1 MIEILQAHSLTA
13 TGYIQAESMGVTEK
27 ERSSTA
33 SIIEEMTTEK
43 RETGTWIRDGKSRIW
58 RISRIEENPVAKTR
72 TLQLETIFQ
81 ILKDRIIPQEITA
94 ADMGGSDS
102 CTAAQALRA
111 ILGYQSDWILGACDY
126 TDSNPY
132 SFSGEDLLSAV
143 ETVLTSLE
151 EPWLE
156 FDVSRYPF
164 VVNVRKASQTPQCEM
179 RMSRNIV
186 SMRKSIDMSR
196 MFTRFYPVG
205 KEDLRLPGAGY
216 MSRNERAYGIREK
229 SATDQSRET
238 VEALRSW
245 ATEQLYKHARPDVTI
260 TINGIELAAAT
271 GESLDRLTV
280 GTVCR
285 VPLPEFGTSENE
297 RIIQKSWAD
306 ELNRPEDVTVTLGN
320 EIQDV
325 ARILKQEVTG
335 SASTAV
341 RSGRAGSKKAKEDHA
356 WFVDTTDHVSMVAEA
371 VAGPGASKDWS
382 RVAEITVD
390 GKGIH
395 QRVTETEGN
404 VVKHEARIEVSERAI
419 VQEVKDRSRQGQ
431 ELSAKITVTAD
442 KITQDVAN
450 KTAGLS
456 TKIEQTATSIRTE
469 VKDTAAGL
477 QSSIDQQRDRI
488 SLVVEGTGANAKI
501 RPAQIVASINESG
514 SNILLD
520 ADKIKI
526 AGTTTI
532 ADVMTVQNGYVHI
545 NAPLLVSSGDSGHEL
560 MYVNGTLYVN
570 RVAANSVEVP
580 YHYSTRRT
588 MNVVDA
594 QVSGN
599 TLTITYV
606 DGTTANFNKAASLT
620 GSWSGAIYT
629 AKATPGTAQITIGFN
644 SSCNQ
649 YLVVQGGSESVSW
662 TTITK
667 GFNVQTQ
674 DNSTS
679 PPSFVT
685 RFSGTLSVNGSEV
698 FENGKKDA
706 SVSIHSVE
714 WESISGSLPTSRD
727 LNIMAWNVSNNSK
740 KASKTVGFRLYKS
753 GNTVYL
759 QDNSSGSWVSR
770 CMI

>member
-1 MIEILQAHSLTA
+1 M
-13 TGYIQAESMGVTEK
+13 
-27 ERSSTA
+27 
-33 SIIEEMTTEK
+33 
-43 RETGTWIRDGKSRIW
+43 
-58 RISRIEENPVAKTR
+58 
-72 TLQLETIFQ
+72 
-81 ILKDRIIPQEITA
+81 
-94 ADMGGSDS
+94 
-102 CTAAQALRA
+102 
-111 ILGYQSDWILGACDY
+111 
-126 TDSNPY
+126 
-132 SFSGEDLLSAV
+132 
-143 ETVLTSLE
+143 
-151 EPWLE
+151 
-156 FDVSRYPF
+156 
-164 VVNVRKASQTPQCEM
+164 
-179 RMSRNIV
+179 
-186 SMRKSIDMSR
+186 
-196 MFTRFYPVG
+196 
-205 KEDLRLPGAGY
+205 
-216 MSRNERAYGIREK
+216 
-229 SATDQSRET
+229 
-238 VEALRSW
+238 
-245 ATEQLYKHARPDVTI
+245 
-260 TINGIELAAAT
+260 
-271 GESLDRLTV
+271 
-280 GTVCR
+280 
-285 VPLPEFGTSENE
+285 
-297 RIIQKSWAD
+297 
-306 ELNRPEDVTVTLGN
+306 TLGN

-649 YLVVQGGSESVSW
+649 YLVVQGGSESVSG